1 MKMQGPLFA
10 GLEGGGTK
18 FVCAVATGPEDIRA
32 QESFPTTTPE
42 ETIGKAISFLKRHE
56 PFAALGIASFGPCDL
71 DFRSPAYGHITST
84 PKAGWENVNLLG
96 IFRREFPVPVG
107 FDTDVN
113 VAALGEWKWGAGRG
127 LDTVLYLTVGTG
139 IGGGGVINDRVL
151 HGLIHPEMGH
161 IRVPRVADDTFA
173 GNCPYHGD
181 CLQGLAAGPA
191 IEARWGKPA
200 EELPPD
206 HPAWSLEAA
215 YLALAVNDLICV
227 LSPQRIILGG
237 GVMYQRH
244 LFPLICQKVK
254 GLLNGYIQSP
264 LILERIEEF
273 IVPPGLGDR
282 SGVLGAI
289 ALAEQTREKTK
300 G

>member
-1 MKMQGPLFA
+1 
-10 GLEGGGTK
+10 
-18 FVCAVATGPEDIRA
+18 
-32 QESFPTTTPE
+32 
-42 ETIGKAISFLKRHE
+42 
-56 PFAALGIASFGPCDL
+56 
-71 DFRSPAYGHITST
+71 
-84 PKAGWENVNLLG
+84 
-96 IFRREFPVPVG
+96 
-107 FDTDVN
+107 
-113 VAALGEWKWGAGRG
+113 
-127 LDTVLYLTVGTG
+127 
-139 IGGGGVINDRVL
+139 
-151 HGLIHPEMGH
+151 MGH

-244 LFPLICQKVK
+244 LFPLIRREVQR
-254 GLLNGYIQSP
+254 LLNGYIQSP